1 MWVCTHLCKFNHKA
15 SFMSSSTKF
24 NIMILTACI
33 KTGKSAIIYVFGRDI
48 DFGSFFEFDI
58 WYLNCSDSVVFFIFH
73 FILLFRRLFVNTG
86 FPQPSFGG
94 RNQRKPPKNL
104 SQVTDIFYL
113 MNLYRVHLAM
123 SGIPTHNFSG
133 DRHWLHR

>member
-58 WYLNCSDSVVFFIFH
+58 
-73 FILLFRRLFVNTG
+73 
-86 FPQPSFGG
+86 
-94 RNQRKPPKNL
+94 
-104 SQVTDIFYL
+104 
-113 MNLYRVHLAM
+113 
-123 SGIPTHNFSG
+123 
-133 DRHWLHR
+133 

>member
-33 KTGKSAIIYVFGRDI
+33 KTGESAIIYVFGRDI

-58 WYLNCSDSVVFFIFH
+58 
-73 FILLFRRLFVNTG
+73 
-86 FPQPSFGG
+86 
-94 RNQRKPPKNL
+94 
-104 SQVTDIFYL
+104 
-113 MNLYRVHLAM
+113 
-123 SGIPTHNFSG
+123 
-133 DRHWLHR
+133 